1 MDPRTVLSALADLA
15 PAGTQRV
22 YDVTQ
27 GGPPVAW
34 LTGPDGVAR
43 GAAVDRL
50 AALDALHK
58 EARTLRLGWGFV
70 LGSTELDGAVRRL
83 CLPLVAQPVR
93 LRSALRGYRVVPA
106 GDVELSPLVDDPE
119 VAAGLEAITDVTA
132 LPPEAGPEWLTRAA
146 ASAGLELDAIVAVP
160 PARRRVTE
168 DRLTGVAVAGLFV
181 AREGTRTGLR
191 DTLLAWAARPG
202 LEATA
207 LAGVYRSDTPA
218 PDPAAAPAPA
228 AVPAL
233 AAARV
238 SRPADGEPV
247 VSPLPLN
254 RDQREVVRRARV
266 EPVVVVSGPPGNG
279 KSHAVVAAAI
289 DVVDRGGSVL
299 VATQSGHAAEVLGEL
314 LARYPGPTPVLF
326 GDAER
331 RAAVATELAE
341 GAPAGVDDRAL
352 RRAERAVESASAEV
366 DRLEAAIGAALEL
379 EATAAGLDRW
389 VPLLTALRS
398 DAPGAFADGAD
409 LGRARRLLDRARD
422 AGPGFWGRLRSRRA
436 ARQVRRLLGARAPV
450 PDAQLDAAIE
460 AARAGAAMARL
471 VSTGGTD
478 LAAAWTALS
487 GADRALA
494 EAVGHAMRDRGRS
507 GRRWNAPA
515 RRSVG
520 RLAAALR
527 AGRGRR
533 RELLAELPGRD
544 LVSALPLWVGTVA
557 DVEDL
562 LPPVPGLFDLVI
574 LDEASHVDQIRAA
587 PVLARAR
594 RALIVGDP
602 RQLRFVSFV
611 ADVDVAETLHRHG
624 LDERVDVRRISAFD
638 LAAGTAPVTWLAEH
652 YRCAPHLIEFSAH
665 RFYRD
670 RIALT
675 SRHPRNEAADVIDV
689 RRVPDAKLV
698 DGVCPAEVSAVV
710 EAVRELVAAGG
721 QGIGVVT
728 PFRGQADAL
737 ESALL
742 AAFPV
747 AEIERLGLRV
757 GTVHA
762 FQGSE
767 AETVVAS
774 LGLTPDDPAGRR
786 RFAADPNLFNV
797 LVTRAR
803 RRMVVVTG
811 LSAAEA
817 DGLIG
822 EYLEYS
828 ERPPVPPGVD
838 APAGGWVADLA
849 GELARS
855 GTEVRVGYPVGP
867 WTVDV
872 CLGTGEDAVGLI
884 CAVHPDG
891 PAAHLE
897 RQRTLARAGWRLV
910 DAFATRWAS
919 DPRRAAVDLLATPL
933 HNPPRPPVAPGSPRP
948 AAP

>member
-1 MDPRTVLSALADLA
+1 
-15 PAGTQRV
+15 
-22 YDVTQ
+22 
-27 GGPPVAW
+27 
-34 LTGPDGVAR
+34 
-43 GAAVDRL
+43 
-50 AALDALHK
+50 
-58 EARTLRLGWGFV
+58 
-70 LGSTELDGAVRRL
+70 
-83 CLPLVAQPVR
+83 
-93 LRSALRGYRVVPA
+93 
-106 GDVELSPLVDDPE
+106 
-119 VAAGLEAITDVTA
+119 
-132 LPPEAGPEWLTRAA
+132 
-146 ASAGLELDAIVAVP
+146 
-160 PARRRVTE
+160 
-168 DRLTGVAVAGLFV
+168 
-181 AREGTRTGLR
+181 
-191 DTLLAWAARPG
+191 
-202 LEATA
+202 
-207 LAGVYRSDTPA
+207 VYRSDAEP
-218 PDPAAAPAPA
+218 PDPAAES
-228 AVPAL
+228 AL
-233 AAARV
+233 AAG
-238 SRPADGEPV
+238 RPLPSTVDSEPV

-254 RDQREVVRRARV
+254 RGQREVVRRARV

-299 VATQSGHAAEVLGEL
+299 VATQSGYAAEVLGEL

-331 RAAVATELAE
+331 RTAVATELAE

-352 RRAERAVESASAEV
+352 RQAERVVESAAAEV
-366 DRLEAAIGAALEL
+366 ARLEAAVGAALEL
-379 EATAAGLDRW
+379 EATAAELDRW
-389 VPLLTALRS
+389 APLLTVLRS

-409 LGRARRLLDRARD
+409 LGRARRLLDRARA
-422 AGPGFWGRLRSRRA
+422 AGRGFWGRLRSRRA
-436 ARQVRRLLGARAPV
+436 GRQVRRLLGAQAPV

-460 AARAGAAMARL
+460 AARSSSAMARL

-478 LAAAWTALS
+478 LAAAWTALA
-487 GADRALA
+487 GADRGLA
-494 EAVGHAMRDRGRS
+494 EAVGRAMRDRGRS

-689 RRVPDAKLV
+689 RRVPDAKLL

-710 EAVRELVAAGG
+710 DAVRELVAAGG

-767 AETVVAS
+767 ADTVVAS
-774 LGLTPDDPAGRR
+774 LGLTPDDAAGRR

-811 LSAAEA
+811 LNPGEA

-822 EYLEYS
+822 EYLDYS

-838 APAGGWVADLA
+838 APASGWVAALA

-910 DAFATRWAS
+910 DAFPTRWAS
-919 DPRRAAVDLLATPL
+919 DPARAAVDLLATPL
-933 HNPPRPPVAPGSPRP
+933 HNPPRPPLAPGNLRP
-948 AAP
+948 ATP